1 MDRFLREIE
10 LLKIVNLSR
19 STVWRLEKAGLFPKR
34 KRIGVRAVG
43 WSREEIQQ
51 WLASCPT
58 A

>member
-51 WLASCPT
+51 WLASRPT